1 MRPGVLLL
9 ALDVCSKLRVRKRRK
24 RPNLNICYLVYLVY
38 ILSNYYLIKS
48 KDILNNTYVKPLAVT
63 SQLLFPSLD
72 SLFGTKLY
80 PKS

>member
-9 ALDVCSKLRVRKRRK
+9 ALDVCSKLRVRK

-72 SLFGTKLY
+72 SLFGTKPY